1 MAWSWWQSPG
11 RWRVG
16 SIVIGVCAGG
26 AYLFQIVVGL
36 PVHSW
41 LRWSLS
47 SVGFVL
53 IAVSITVPLVQA
65 TRNDKERS
73 RAVQFAKKAAAAY
86 DFRIHKIL
94 IPVAGMLAEIISA
107 PTLRGRDIQ
116 RGQMKQA
123 VVDYA
128 LDNILGTEPRSSF
141 YELQAG
147 NPRRLV
153 CSTLWKGRAHAP
165 RSAFVEH
172 TPAGDEA
179 FRVLDDRVTNFVPNV
194 NLTPPPGWPGPRDYE
209 TYIQAPVYN
218 GDKLFGLLC
227 VDAPKA
233 GELEERDIRLI
244 ELLAQMLGCALATR

>member
-1 MAWSWWQSPG
+1 VS
-11 RWRVG
+11 
-16 SIVIGVCAGG
+16 SILLGVCGGG

-36 PVHSW
+36 PVHTW
-41 LRWSLS
+41 LRWGLS
-47 SVGFVL
+47 AVGFIL
-53 IAVSITVPLVQA
+53 IAASITVPLVQA
-65 TRNDKERS
+65 SRKDKERKT
-73 RAVQFAKKAAAAY
+73 ALEFADEEAAAY
-86 DFRIHKIL
+86 DRRIHQIL
-94 IPVAGMLAEIISA
+94 IPVSGMLAEIIST
-107 PTLRGRDIQ
+107 PTLRGREIQ

-128 LDNILGTEPRSSF
+128 LDNILGTKPRSSF

-153 CSTLWKGRAHAP
+153 CSTLWKGRVRAP
-165 RSAFVEH
+165 RPEFVEH

-179 FRVLDDRVTNFVPNV
+179 FQALDNRVTKFVPDV
-194 NLTPPPGWPGPRDYE
+194 NITPPAGWLGPSDYE

-233 GELEERDIRLI
+233 GELEDRDIRLI
-244 ELLAQMLGCALATR
+244 ELLAQMLGCALAAR